1 MRRLGIVLWSVILI
15 RTDVSSMCQ
24 DLEVGFLLTEEE
36 HEKRKKSKKTVR
48 VATEKKERQSFQV
61 TI

>member
-1 MRRLGIVLWSVILI
+1 
-15 RTDVSSMCQ
+15 MCQ

-48 VATEKKERQSFQV
+48 VATGMKERQSFRV